1 MLEKKKMEDL
11 SRRYYLKFAA
21 AYVRGKL
28 VGEGKLFEEKL
39 EALSEPEYENLFRI
53 GKAAELKM
61 HRFKRSMGLPRVAKV
76 LGILLGFQPA
86 ELLDIGTG
94 RGVFLWPLLDSFP
107 YLPVQCADVL
117 DYRVNDLLAVK
128 KGGITH
134 ISANLADVKDLT
146 FADESFDFVT
156 MLETLEHI
164 PETEQAFAQVCRIA
178 RRGVIISVPS
188 KEDDNPEHIHLF
200 DKKRIQELFAAQ
212 GIEKVKFDSVL
223 NHIVAWGLK

>member
-1 MLEKKKMEDL
+1 MEDL

-28 VGEGKLFEEKL
+28 EGEGRLFEERL
-39 EALSEPEYENLFRI
+39 DALSESDYENLFRI
-53 GKAAELKM
+53 GKSAELKM
-61 HRFKRSMGLPRVAKV
+61 YRFKRSMGLPRVAKV
-76 LGILLGFQPA
+76 LGILRGFQPT

-94 RGVFLWPLLDSFP
+94 RGVFLWPLLDNFP
-107 YLPVQCADVL
+107 YLAVECADVL
-117 DYRVNDLLAVK
+117 DYRVNDLLTVK
-128 KGGITH
+128 KGGITQIH
-134 ISANLADVKDLT
+134 ASLTDVKELD

-164 PETEQAFAQVCRIA
+164 PETEEAFAQVCRIA

-188 KEDDNPEHIHLF
+188 KEDDNPEHIYLF
-200 DKKRIQELFAAQ
+200 DKKRIRELFAAQ